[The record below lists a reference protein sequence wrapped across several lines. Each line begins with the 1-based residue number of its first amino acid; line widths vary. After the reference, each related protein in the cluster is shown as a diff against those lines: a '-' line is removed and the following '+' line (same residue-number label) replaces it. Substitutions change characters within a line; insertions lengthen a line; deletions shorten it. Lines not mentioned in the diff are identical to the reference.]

1 MTKAQA
7 QKQIEQLR
15 KEINYHNYRYYVLND
30 PTISDFE
37 YDKLLKQLIK
47 FEKNFPELI
56 APDSPTQ
63 RVGGEPIKEFKSV
76 THSPQ
81 MLSLDNTYSYEEL
94 REFDNR
100 IKKTVSNINY
110 IVEQKVDGVAVSL
123 KYLDGRFVQG
133 ATRGDGTTGDDVTTN
148 LRTIKSIPL
157 DLLASDKLLKD
168 FEVRGEVFLTKKQ
181 FAQLNQEREEQGES
195 LFANPR
201 NAAAG
206 SLKILDPKIVAS
218 RKLDIFIHTIPTPPA
233 KEFTSDCK
241 TLEVLKDAGF
251 KIIPHSNL
259 FNSIEKV
266 INYCIEWDEKRHKL
280 PYEVDGMVIKI
291 DNFAVRIRLGET
303 GKSPRWAVAY
313 KYPPMQATTKVLDV
327 IFSVGRTGVVTPVA
341 EMEPVFLS
349 GSTIS
354 HSTLHNFDEVNR
366 KDIRIGDT
374 VIIEKAGEVIPQV
387 VKVIIE
393 KRPNNTKKL
402 RPPTKCPTCNSKLF
416 READEVAIRCI
427 NVSCPAQ
434 IKGRLAHFAYRSAMD
449 INGLGFVMVDTLVE
463 KGLVKDFADLYTLK
477 FKDLIKIE
485 RMGEKSVQ
493 NLLDGIKK
501 SKNTSYNR
509 VLFAFGIRHIGIHAA
524 RLLVSR
530 FQSIDKLSKATFD
543 DISSIRGIGPT
554 VAESIINFFKDKENR
569 QLIDGLKMVGLRF
582 SEDVSKKIDQP
593 LINKSF
599 VLTGSLKNYTREK
612 ASEIIMNLGGNVS
625 SAVSKKT
632 DFVLAGTEPG
642 SKYDKAKTL
651 GVKIISEDDFVKMI
665 KIKK

>member
-7 QKQIEQLR
+7 QKQAERIR
-15 KEINYHNYRYYVLND
+15 KVINYHNYRYYVLSD
-30 PTISDFE
+30 PIISDFE
-37 YDKLLKQLIK
+37 YDKLLKQLIEL
-47 FEKNFPELI
+47 EKSFPELI
-56 APDSPTQ
+56 TPDSPSQ

-81 MLSLDNTYSYEEL
+81 MLSLDNTYSYDEL
-94 REFDNR
+94 RDFDNR
-100 IKKTVSNINY
+100 IKKIVSNIDY

-123 KYLDGRFVQG
+123 KYLDGRFMQG

-157 DLLASDKLLKD
+157 SILASDKLIRD

-206 SLKILDPKIVAS
+206 SLKILDPKIVAN

-233 KEFTSDCK
+233 KKFTSDCE
-241 TLEVLKDAGF
+241 TLEILKDAGF
-251 KIIPHSNL
+251 KIIPHSYL
-259 FNSIEKV
+259 FDSIEKV
-266 INYCIEWDEKRHKL
+266 IDFCTEWDEKRHKL

-291 DNFAVRIRLGET
+291 DDFAARIRLGET

-313 KYPPMQATTKVLDV
+313 KYQPMQASTKVLD
-327 IFSVGRTGVVTPVA
+327 IILSVGRTGVVTPVA
-341 EMEPVFLS
+341 AMTPVFLS

-354 HSTLHNFDEVNR
+354 HSTLHNFDEVKR

-374 VIIEKAGEVIPQV
+374 VMIEKAGEVIPQV
-387 VKVIIE
+387 VKVVTD
-393 KRPNNTKKL
+393 KRTGKEKKL
-402 RPPTKCPTCNSKLF
+402 KIPTKCPVCHSKLF
-416 READEVAIRCI
+416 READEVALRCI
-427 NVSCPAQ
+427 NASCPAQ
-434 IKGRLAHFAYRSAMD
+434 IKGRLAHFAYRSTMD
-449 INGLGFVMVDTLVE
+449 VNSLGFVMIDTLVD

-477 FKDLIKIE
+477 FEDLIELE

-493 NLLDGIKK
+493 NLLDGIEK
-501 SKNTSYNR
+501 SKQQPYSK
-509 VLFAFGIRHIGIHAA
+509 VLFAFGIRHIGINAA

-530 FQSIDKLSKATFD
+530 FPSIDKLSKATFD
-543 DISSIRGIGPT
+543 NILSIRGIGPT
-554 VAESIINFFKDKENR
+554 VAESVINFFRDKENR
-569 QLIDGLKMVGLRF
+569 ELIERLKKVGLRF
-582 SEDVSKKIDQP
+582 SEDITKNINQP

-599 VLTGSLKNYTREK
+599 VLTGGLKNYTREQ

-625 SAVSKKT
+625 SAVSRKT
-632 DFVLAGTEPG
+632 DFVLAGSEPG
-642 SKYDKAKTL
+642 SKYDIAKVL

>member
-1 MTKAQA
+1 
-7 QKQIEQLR
+7 
-15 KEINYHNYRYYVLND
+15 
-30 PTISDFE
+30 
-37 YDKLLKQLIK
+37 
-47 FEKNFPELI
+47 
-56 APDSPTQ
+56 
-63 RVGGEPIKEFKSV
+63 
-76 THSPQ
+76 
-81 MLSLDNTYSYEEL
+81 
-94 REFDNR
+94 
-100 IKKTVSNINY
+100 
-110 IVEQKVDGVAVSL
+110 
-123 KYLDGRFVQG
+123 
-133 ATRGDGTTGDDVTTN
+133 
-148 LRTIKSIPL
+148 
-157 DLLASDKLLKD
+157 
-168 FEVRGEVFLTKKQ
+168 
-181 FAQLNQEREEQGES
+181 
-195 LFANPR
+195 
-201 NAAAG
+201 
-206 SLKILDPKIVAS
+206 
-218 RKLDIFIHTIPTPPA
+218 
-233 KEFTSDCK
+233 
-241 TLEVLKDAGF
+241 
-251 KIIPHSNL
+251 
-259 FNSIEKV
+259 
-266 INYCIEWDEKRHKL
+266 
-280 PYEVDGMVIKI
+280 
-291 DNFAVRIRLGET
+291 
-303 GKSPRWAVAY
+303 
-313 KYPPMQATTKVLDV
+313 MQATTKINKV

-341 EMEPVFLS
+341 EMDPVFLS

-477 FKDLIKIE
+477 FEDLIKIE

-599 VLTGSLKNYTREK
+599 VLTGSLKNYTHEK

>member
-7 QKQIEQLR
+7 QKQVARIR
-15 KEINYHNYRYYVLND
+15 KDINYHNYRYYVLND

-37 YDKLLKQLIK
+37 YDKLFKQLIEL
-47 FEKNFPELI
+47 EKNFPELI
-56 APDSPTQ
+56 TPDSPTQ

-81 MLSLDNTYSYEEL
+81 MLSLDNTYSYDEL

-133 ATRGDGTTGDDVTTN
+133 ATRGDGTTGDDVTVN

-157 DLLASDKLLKD
+157 YILQSDKLLKD

-259 FNSIEKV
+259 FDSIEKV
-266 INYCIEWDEKRHKL
+266 IAYCTEWDEKRHKL

-291 DNFAVRIRLGET
+291 DDFAARIRLGET

-313 KYPPMQATTKVLDV
+313 KYPPMQATTKINKV

-341 EMEPVFLS
+341 EMDPVFLS

-366 KDIRIGDT
+366 KDIRIGDI

-477 FKDLIKIE
+477 FEDLIKIE